1 MSRIGRMPV
10 PLPLG
15 VQALLEET
23 PLGTAAT
30 VRGPRGELHRT
41 FLPAVTIRQ
50 EEGRLVVDLREEAS
64 KEAAIHGLSRALL
77 NNMVV
82 GVSQGY
88 RRSLEIQ
95 GAGYRAQTVPEGL
108 SLAVGF
114 THPVVIPALTGIN
127 FQVEQNTRVHVEGVD
142 KELVG
147 QTAARIRAVRPP
159 QVYTGKGIRYLNEQV
174 RRKAGK
180 ATGRRK

>member
-10 PLPLG
+10 PLPEG
-15 VQALLEET
+15 VQAGMEDT
-23 PLGTAAT
+23 PQG
-30 VRGPRGELHRT
+30 VHVVVHGPRGELRRLFH
-41 FLPAVTIRQ
+41 PAVAIRQ
-50 EEGRLVVDLREEAS
+50 EERRLFVGLRPEAA

-82 GVSQGY
+82 GVSQGF

-95 GAGYRAQTVPEGL
+95 GAGYRAQAGAEGL

-114 THPVVIPALTGIN
+114 THPVRFPPTPGIS

-147 QTAARIRAVRPP
+147 QIAARIRAVRPP
-159 QVYTGKGIRYLNEQV
+159 EVYTGKGIRYANEQV

>member
-10 PLPLG
+10 PLPSG
-15 VQALLEET
+15 VQAGLEEG
-23 PLGTAAT
+23 PQGAT
-30 VRGPRGELHRT
+30 VSIRGPRGELRRT
-41 FLPAVTIRQ
+41 FHPAVTVRQ
-50 EEGRLVVDLREEAS
+50 QDGRLLVDLRQEAS
-64 KEAAIHGLSRALL
+64 KQSAIHGLSRSLL
-77 NNMVV
+77 NNMVI

-108 SLAVGF
+108 SLVVGF
-114 THPVVIPALTGIN
+114 THPVVIPAGPGIR
-127 FQVEQNTRVHVEGVD
+127 FQVEQNTRIHVEGVD

-159 QVYTGKGIRYLNEQV
+159 EVYTGKGIRYVGESV

-180 ATGRRK
+180 AAGRKK